1 MMSSLTGT
9 AFSTTTLLL
18 SDNETDNSRF
28 VVIYIYISVYTY
40 SKNLAL
46 VLKIGI
52 AGSHWYGAGTGD

>member
-9 AFSTTTLLL
+9 VFSTTTLLL
-18 SDNETDNSRF
+18 LDNETENSRF
-28 VVIYIYISVYTY
+28 VIIYLYISVYIY

-52 AGSHWYGAGTGD
+52 VGSHWYGAGTGD